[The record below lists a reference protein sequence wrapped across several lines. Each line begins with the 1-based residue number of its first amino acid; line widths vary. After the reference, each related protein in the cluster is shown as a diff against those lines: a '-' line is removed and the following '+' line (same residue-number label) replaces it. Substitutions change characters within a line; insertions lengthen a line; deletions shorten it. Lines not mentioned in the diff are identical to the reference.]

1 MAERAHC
8 FVDILNRKEVDKMTE
23 NDIIA
28 MYVQEKYPELINTV
42 DYSMFRLKATAD
54 EASRSGK
61 EFNDMLRKGKG
72 NKS

>member
-1 MAERAHC
+1 M
-8 FVDILNRKEVDKMTE
+8 NE

-54 EASRSGK
+54 EASRAGK

-72 NKS
+72 GVK